1 MRTLDLTPM
10 HRFTIGFDRM
20 QRQLDQFTHT
30 DEAQATYPPYNIEVL
45 GDDAYRITMAV
56 AGFSETDLDITV
68 ENTRLTVTGRID
80 NGDSGDKGEAGEN
93 EPQFLHHGIAARAFE
108 RQFELADH
116 IKISAAKLDN
126 GLLHIELEREV
137 PEALKP
143 RKIDITTQ
151 DATALE
157 HKAA

>member
-20 QRQLDQFTHT
+20 QRQLDQFAHT
-30 DEAQATYPPYNIEVL
+30 DEAQASYPPYNIEVR
-45 GDDAYRITMAV
+45 GEDAYRITMAV
-56 AGFSETDLDITV
+56 AGFGNDDLDITV
-68 ENTRLTVTGRID
+68 ENTSLTVTGRIEQGKSD
-80 NGDSGDKGEAGEN
+80 EDQ
-93 EPQFLHHGIAARAFE
+93 PQYLHHGIAARAFE
-108 RQFELADH
+108 RRFELADH

-126 GLLHIELEREV
+126 GLLHIELERKV
-137 PEALKP
+137 PDALKP
-143 RKIDITTQ
+143 RKIIIDTT

>member
-20 QRQLDQFTHT
+20 QRQLDQFANT

-56 AGFSETDLDITV
+56 AGFSEADLDITV

-80 NGDSGDKGEAGEN
+80 NGEADEN
-93 EPQFLHHGIAARAFE
+93 EPQYLHHGIAARAFE
-108 RQFELADH
+108 RHFELADH

-143 RKIDITTQ
+143 RKIDIATQ
-151 DATALE
+151 DASALE

>member
-20 QRQLDQFTHT
+20 QRQLEEFAHMD
-30 DEAQATYPPYNIEVL
+30 DAQAAYPPYNIEVL
-45 GDDAYRITMAV
+45 GDDAYRITMAI
-56 AGFSETDLDITV
+56 AGFSADDLDITV
-68 ENTRLTVTGRID
+68 ESTVLTVTGRI
-80 NGDSGDKGEAGEN
+80 EQAE
-93 EPQFLHHGIAARAFE
+93 EEQQFLHHGIAARAFE

-143 RKIDITTQ
+143 RKIDIATQ
-151 DATALE
+151 DASALE

>member
-20 QRQLDQFTHT
+20 QRQLDQFAQT

-56 AGFSETDLDITV
+56 AGFCEADLDITI

-80 NGDSGDKGEAGEN
+80 QDEQDTD
-93 EPQFLHHGIAARAFE
+93 EPQYLHHGIAARAFE
-108 RQFELADH
+108 RHFELADH
-116 IKISAAKLDN
+116 IKISNAKMDN

-143 RKIDITTQ
+143 RKIAISTQ
-151 DATALE
+151 EPTALA

>member
-20 QRQLDQFTHT
+20 QRQLDQFAQT

-56 AGFSETDLDITV
+56 AGFCEADLDITV

-80 NGDSGDKGEAGEN
+80 QDEQDNN
-93 EPQFLHHGIAARAFE
+93 EPQYLHHGIAARAFE
-108 RQFELADH
+108 RHFELADH
-116 IKISAAKLDN
+116 IKISTAKLDN

-143 RKIDITTQ
+143 RKINIATQ
-151 DATALE
+151 DPTALA